1 MAARARRAFWQALL
15 TCLLATSFL
24 SAQGL
29 VEPHS
34 GALLLTQTDLAVRA
48 GAVDLTVERVLQTTP
63 REAGLLGTTW
73 RLNWETTEGRLPE
86 RDHGNGNVV
95 RPHYGAD
102 GKLVR
107 VEGPKGA
114 ALSFVYG
121 KDGRL
126 ASIETATGARV
137 QYTFTQDNL
146 TAVAVNG
153 GPAARYEYN
162 PEGRLLRLDGSRT
175 GPVEFTYD
183 AQGRVV
189 SRRFADASQERYEYG
204 ENWFRRTNAAGGA
217 TTVQWTQDRRREEIT
232 DPLGNKTT
240 VGYNAAGLP
249 LVASGPTGVLARYT
263 YDAAGRTLSEE
274 GPGGEVTS
282 FDYLGTTDRVKNITH
297 PDGSQEV
304 LDYDANQNLVAV
316 RRGAETTA
324 QLSYYP
330 DGLLRSIQ
338 GPGVPLRTFTY
349 DAQGRRVSETDALGQ
364 VTRFEHDRRGNLAKE
379 TNPANGVTE
388 YRYDAQDRL
397 VSVTDPVGVTTQYVY
412 DAAGSLLSE
421 IGPTGAITRYEYD
434 PRGRLAAVIDPAG
447 RATRY
452 QYQALG
458 LTAAE
463 VGPGGAA
470 YRYEYDAVGNLLRE
484 VDPRGGVTA
493 RTYDALGRQVS
504 ETEPGGG
511 QWRFEYSPAGLVT
524 RVLGLAGAVSY
535 QYDAQGRRVAV
546 TSASGAV
553 TRYQR
558 DGQGRVTGALFP
570 DDTNRNYVYGAGGT
584 LAAESDNLGLNNRY
598 EYDPLGRL
606 ARERKTSGLEILH
619 QYDVL
624 GNLYRTQDNL
634 GNSVVQQHDLAGRL
648 VSLAGPTGA
657 TTRYRYDPA
666 GRLAEVIDPL
676 GQPQKTTYTP
686 AGEVAQIIEPTGEA
700 TAYSY
705 GLDGMLSEVRH
716 PGGGATRLAW
726 DATGNLT
733 GTANPLGAKTVAS
746 YDAAGRLVSA
756 TDAKGQVARFTYDP
770 AGRLTE
776 KRLADS
782 KTVRYKYD
790 ASGNL
795 LDADD
800 GAFPV
805 RCAYDEK
812 GRLIRVEYPAIRRS
826 LTYVYDPDGRLA
838 KFTDSEGRTVQYLY
852 DAAGRVRGLRL
863 ADGRT
868 VQFTYDAGDRLT
880 SVRYPNGVK
889 GAWEYDA
896 RGLVTSIAYT
906 DSAGAVLAQWTYTY
920 DAADHI
926 DRAVDAQGR
935 ATEYRYDGAGR
946 LLEEQG
952 PAGAIRYAYL
962 PGGNRG
968 QLVTAGRTVPYQY
981 DLADRL
987 TRAGEDTF
995 LHDANGNLIERRGAQ
1010 GVTRYQYDSEDRL
1023 VRVVK
1028 PDGAEVT
1035 FGYAPTGERVWRKD
1049 ASGVT
1054 WFVTDGTNLL
1064 AELDAG
1070 LKPKATYLHGPDIDT
1085 PLIML
1090 QEGQEYFYHAQAL
1103 GSVAVLTDA
1112 SGKPAANYEMDAFG
1126 NLRQPPALRNP
1137 LLFTAREWEPD
1148 LGLYY
1153 FRARYYDP
1161 ALGRFLSE
1169 DPEWSPAAEP
1179 LDLNRYVYARN
1190 APTRYTDPT
1199 GRQAHPPGYP
1209 VVEPRIVTRGG
1220 QDYYVFYRGHTLRGI
1235 QRVTSDVMRAT
1246 GGDRAASYH
1255 ALIERINTP
1264 DPATG
1269 QPGGIR
1275 WAITAHRATAQGS
1288 PLISV
1293 TPDPNVARYYAG
1305 GRAGE
1310 VLEIHVP
1317 APEVGRR
1324 VFPAGMGSQR
1334 EWLVEGE
1341 VPEYWVRGRSP
1352 GGAPPGGGAGG
1363 PSGTPTGYTP
1373 LTGGKS
1379 SFASDAP
1386 SKLGRALRGIGAGLG
1401 VVATAYGNYQTGK
1414 ASAQEVVDQAV
1425 REGRTPTTGEKVGTG
1440 AVTGLKA
1447 GFRTALAAKTFGIS
1461 EGVIAWWSVGGE
1473 IGSQW
1478 RDRGDQAS
1486 AEEREKRAK
1495 ELAKA
1500 NADALLGTVSRWLEQ
1515 ARGVKRDQDAAIQSA
1530 RDWMKAAQD
1539 AVSELE
1545 KIPQSVPNT
1554 IELCRQCQARFFAV
1568 GSVTRR
1574 MDQHKGT
1581 LAGHLTTARERSASA
1596 CQQPAA
1602 AEARGFAAGAGE
1614 AARSAS
1620 SLATQMAGMAREAH
1634 GLEGERKTCVAQLA
1648 GLSAAKGQLAD
1659 PNSLVAGA
1667 RNAAAKAWEAT
1678 TTARNFPRACWSLR
1692 ERASQM
1698 ESLTAQGADPTP
1710 IFSRLMDIESVCKA
1724 VDAGATAGEGYARLA
1739 DAAIVRA
1746 EELLPRAQEA
1756 MKAQPLCVVSSPAEG
1771 QIEALDGAAGQAA
1784 NDAGEASMHATAAS
1798 RCVSEAAAAKAA
1810 TGSTPGVVAASRSS
1824 QPEGGQWE
1832 VAGYACNTQTVVFKN
1847 VQYKKVTNV
1856 EQVSVI
1862 LRRGAEKRIIGGYS
1876 ATSWLLRLG
1885 YLRYVTGVGLV
1896 ESSKYL
1902 QWGPGAGGGQQQAGG
1917 RTARGDTSAPAGGGS
1932 TTAGAKPPAAP
1943 GTAKP
1948 PATKAPTGTDLL
1960 GVEYK
1965 SLPPP
1970 PKEEK
1975 EP

>member
-1 MAARARRAFWQALL
+1 MPVQVRRPFWQALL
-15 TCLLATSFL
+15 TCLFATSFL
-24 SAQGL
+24 RAQGL

-34 GALLLTQTDLAVRA
+34 GALLLRHTDLEVRA
-48 GAVDLTVERVLQTTP
+48 GAVDLTVERVLQATP
-63 REAGLLGTTW
+63 WDAGLLGAGW
-73 RLNWETTEGRLPE
+73 RLNWESRQGHLPE
-86 RDHGNGNVV
+86 RDHGSGNVV

-102 GKLVR
+102 GKLAR

-121 KDGRL
+121 PDGRL
-126 ASIETATGARV
+126 ASIESSSGARV
-137 QYTFTQDNL
+137 SYTYSQGNL

-153 GPAARYEYN
+153 GPATRYGYN
-162 PEGRLLRLDGSRT
+162 PEGRLVRLDGPRT
-175 GPVEFTYD
+175 GSVEFTYD
-183 AQGRVV
+183 APGRVV

-232 DPLGNKTT
+232 DPVGHKTT
-240 VGYNAAGLP
+240 VEYNAAGLP
-249 LVASGPTGVLARYT
+249 LVVSGPTGVLARYT

-274 GPGGEVTS
+274 GPGGEVTRYE
-282 FDYLGTTDRVKNITH
+282 YLGETDSVKTITR
-297 PDGSQEV
+297 PDSAEEV
-304 LDYDANQNLVAV
+304 FDYDAQGNLVAL
-316 RRGAETTA
+316 RQGAETTLS
-324 QLSYYP
+324 LSYYP

-338 GPGVPLRTFTY
+338 GPGVPLRTFTN
-349 DAQGRRVSETDALGQ
+349 DAGGRRVSETDALGQ
-364 VTRFEHDRRGNLAKE
+364 VTRFEHDRRGNLVKE

-397 VSVTDPVGVTTQYVY
+397 VNLTDPVGVTAQYAY
-412 DAAGSLLSE
+412 DAGGRLASVTDPAG
-421 IGPTGAITRYEYD
+421 GVTRYEYD
-434 PRGRLAAVIDPAG
+434 ARGRLAAEIDPAG
-447 RATRY
+447 RATRL
-452 QYQALG
+452 QYDALG
-458 LTAAE
+458 RVAAQS
-463 VGPGGAA
+463 GPGGVSD
-470 YRYEYDAVGNLLRE
+470 RFEYDAVGNLLRE
-484 VDPRGGVTA
+484 IDPRGGVTA

-511 QWRFEYSPAGLVT
+511 QWRYEYSPAGLVT
-524 RVLGLAGAVSY
+524 RVVSPAGAAAY

-546 TSASGAV
+546 TGATGGV

-558 DGQGRVTGALFP
+558 DNHGRVTAVLFP
-570 DDTNRNYVYGAGGT
+570 DGTKRKYLYGAGGT
-584 LAAESDNLGLNNRY
+584 LAAESDNLGLNNRFD
-598 EYDPLGRL
+598 YDALGRL
-606 ARERKTSGLEILH
+606 ARERKTSGLEILY

-666 GRLAEVIDPL
+666 GRVVEVIDPL

-686 AGEVAQIIEPTGEA
+686 AGEVAQVIGPTGEA

-705 GLDGMLSEVRH
+705 GLDGSLSEIRH
-716 PGGGATRLAW
+716 PGGALTRLAW
-726 DATGNLT
+726 DALGSLT
-733 GTANPLGAKTVAS
+733 TVANPLGAKTSAS

-756 TDAKGQVARFTYDP
+756 TDAKGQTARFTYDA

-776 KRLADS
+776 KRLADG
-782 KTVRYKYD
+782 KIVRYKYD
-790 ASGNL
+790 EAGDLIEVN
-795 LDADD
+795 D
-800 GAFPV
+800 GSFPV
-805 RCAYDEK
+805 RYAYDAQR
-812 GRLIRVEYPAIRRS
+812 RLTRIEYPTIRRS
-826 LTYVYDPDGRLA
+826 LTYTYDQRGLLA
-838 KFTDSEGRTVQYLY
+838 QFTDSEGRTVQYLY

-868 VQFTYDAGDRLT
+868 IQFTYDAGDRIT
-880 SVRYPNGVK
+880 SATYPNGVK

-896 RGLVTSIAYT
+896 RGLVTSIAYA
-906 DSAGAVLAQWTYTY
+906 DSAGSVLAQWTYTY
-920 DAADHI
+920 DAADNLV
-926 DRAVDAQGR
+926 RAVDAQGR

-995 LHDANGNLIERRGAQ
+995 LHDANGNLVERRGPK
-1010 GVTRYQYDSEDRL
+1010 GLTRYQYDGENRL
-1023 VRVVK
+1023 VGVTK

-1049 ASGVT
+1049 ASGAT
-1054 WFVTDGTNLL
+1054 WFVTDGANLV
-1064 AELDAG
+1064 AELDG
-1070 LKPKATYLHGPDIDT
+1070 ELKPKATYLHGPEVDF
-1085 PLIML
+1085 PLMML
-1090 QEGQEYFYHAQAL
+1090 REGQEYFYHAQAL
-1103 GSVAVLTDA
+1103 GSIAALTDA
-1112 SGKPAANYEMDAFG
+1112 GGKPAATYETDAFG

-1137 LLFTAREWEPD
+1137 FLFTAREWEPD

-1153 FRARYYDP
+1153 YRARYYDP
-1161 ALGRFLSE
+1161 ALGRFLTE
-1169 DPEWSPAAEP
+1169 DPEWSPTAGPA
-1179 LDLNRYVYARN
+1179 DLNRYVYARN
-1190 APTRYTDPT
+1190 APTRYTDST
-1199 GRQAHPPGYP
+1199 GMQVQRPGGTP
-1209 VVEPRIVTRGG
+1209 VGLPGMVSRGG
-1220 QDYYVFYRGHTLRGI
+1220 QDYYVLYRGHNVREI
-1235 QRVTSDVMRAT
+1235 QRVMSDVMRT
-1246 GGDRAASYH
+1246 SGGDRAASYR
-1255 ALIERINTP
+1255 AVMERINTP

-1269 QPGGIR
+1269 LPSGLR
-1275 WAITAHRATAQGS
+1275 RAIVLHQGTSQGS
-1288 PLISV
+1288 PLVSM
-1293 TPDPNVARYYAG
+1293 TTDPSVARYFAG
-1305 GRAGE
+1305 GKGE
-1310 VLEIHVP
+1310 VLEIRVP
-1317 APEVGRR
+1317 AQEMGRR
-1324 VFPAGMGSQR
+1324 VFSGGR
-1334 EWLVEGE
+1334 GVENEWFVEGE
-1341 VPEYWVRGRSP
+1341 VPQHWVQGRTP
-1352 GGAPPGGGAGG
+1352 GGAAPGAPGPAEPKITPGG
-1363 PSGTPTGYTP
+1363 S
-1373 LTGGKS
+1373 
-1379 SFASDAP
+1379 
-1386 SKLGRALRGIGAGLG
+1386 SKLLRALRGIGAGLG

-1414 ASAQEVVDQAV
+1414 ASAQEVVDRAV

-1440 AVTGLKA
+1440 VVTGLKA

-1461 EGVIAWWSVGGE
+1461 EGVIAWWQVGGE
-1473 IGSQW
+1473 IRSQW
-1478 RDRGDQAS
+1478 SDRGDQA
-1486 AEEREKRAK
+1486 AAAEREKRAK
-1495 ELAKA
+1495 EMAKA
-1500 NADALLGTVSRWLEQ
+1500 RADALLGTVSRWLEQ

-1530 RDWMKAAQD
+1530 RDWMKAAED
-1539 AVSELE
+1539 AVSELQ

-1634 GLEGERKTCVAQLA
+1634 GLEAERKTCVAKLM
-1648 GLSAAKGQLAD
+1648 GLSAAKDQLAE

-1678 TTARNFPRACWSLR
+1678 TTARSMSRGCWSLH
-1692 ERASQM
+1692 ERASQI

-1710 IFSRLMDIESVCKA
+1710 IFSRLMDIESVCKE
-1724 VDAGATAGEGYARLA
+1724 VDRDAAAGESYARLA
-1739 DAAIVRA
+1739 DAAVAKA

-1756 MKAQPLCVVSSPAEG
+1756 MKAQPLCVVSSPAAG
-1771 QIEALDGAAGQAA
+1771 QLEALDGAAAQAG
-1784 NDAGEASMHATAAS
+1784 NDSGEASMHATAAS

-1810 TGSTPGVVAASRSS
+1810 SGSTPGVVAASQSS
-1824 QPEGGQWE
+1824 QPDTGQWE

-1847 VQYKKVTNV
+1847 VQYKKVSNV

-1902 QWGPGAGGGQQQAGG
+1902 QWGPGTGGGQQQAGG
-1917 RTARGDTSAPAGGGS
+1917 RTARGDASAPAGGGS
-1932 TTAGAKPPAAP
+1932 ATAGAKPPTAP

-1948 PATKAPTGTDLL
+1948 PATKAPTGTGLL

-1965 SLPPP
+1965 SLPAP

>member
-1 MAARARRAFWQALL
+1 MAARARRPLWQALL
-15 TCLLATSFL
+15 TCLFATSFL

-48 GAVDLTVERVLQTTP
+48 GAVDLTVERLLQTTP
-63 REAGLLGTTW
+63 REAGLLGTAW

-217 TTVQWTQDRRREEIT
+217 TTVQWSPDRHREEIT

-240 VGYNAAGLP
+240 IEYNAAGLP

-338 GPGVPLRTFTY
+338 GAGRPQRTYTY
-349 DAQGRRVSETDALGQ
+349 HPDGRVASVSDGLGQ
-364 VTRFEHDRRGNLAKE
+364 ATRFEYDRRGDLVKE
-379 TNPANGVTE
+379 TNPAGGVTA

-397 VSVTDPVGVTTQYVY
+397 VSVTDPVGATTQLAY
-412 DAAGSLLSE
+412 DAAGRLASE
-421 IGPTGAITRYEYD
+421 ADATGATTRYEYD
-434 PRGRLAAVIDPAG
+434 ARGRLAAVVDPAG

-452 QYQALG
+452 QYNQLG
-458 LTAAE
+458 LPAAE
-463 VGPGGAA
+463 AGPGGATQ
-470 YRYEYDAVGNLLRE
+470 RFEYDAVGNLLRE

-546 TSASGAV
+546 TGASGAV

-570 DDTNRNYVYGAGGT
+570 DGTNRNYAYSPAGD
-584 LAAESDNLGLNNRY
+584 LAAESDNRGLSNRY
-598 EYDPLGRL
+598 EYDRLDRL
-606 ARERKTSGLEILH
+606 ARERKTSGLELLY

-624 GNLYRTQDNL
+624 GNLYRVQDNL
-634 GNSVVQQHDLAGRL
+634 GGSVTQQFDLAGRL
-648 VSLAGPTGA
+648 VNRVGPTDA
-657 TTRYRYDPA
+657 ATRYRYDPA
-666 GRLAEVIDPL
+666 GRVVEVVDPL
-676 GQPQKTTYTP
+676 GQSQRTLYTP
-686 AGEVAQIIEPTGEA
+686 AGEVAQVIEPTGEA

-705 GLDGMLSEVRH
+705 GPDGALSEIRH

-726 DATGNLT
+726 DAMGSLT
-733 GTANPLGAKTVAS
+733 GTVNPLGAKTAAS
-746 YDAAGRLVSA
+746 YDAAGRLVRA
-756 TDAKGQVARFTYDP
+756 TDAKGQVARFTYDA

-776 KRLADS
+776 KRLADG

-795 LDADD
+795 LEADD

-826 LTYVYDPDGRLA
+826 LTYAYDQRGLLA
-838 KFTDSEGRTVQYLY
+838 QFTDSEGRTVQYLY

-880 SVRYPNGVK
+880 SVRYPNGVR
-889 GAWEYDA
+889 GAWEYDG

-906 DSAGAVLAQWTYTY
+906 DSAGAALARWTYTY
-920 DAADHI
+920 DAADNLI
-926 DRAVDAQGR
+926 RAVDAQGR
-935 ATEYRYDGAGR
+935 ATGYRYDGAGR
-946 LLEEQG
+946 LVEEQE
-952 PAGAIRYAYL
+952 PAGVIRYAYL

-981 DLADRL
+981 ELADRL

-995 LHDANGNLIERRGAQ
+995 LHDANGNLIERRGKQ
-1010 GVTRYQYDSEDRL
+1010 GITRYQYDGENRL

-1169 DPEWSPAAEP
+1169 DPAWSPAAEP

-1235 QRVTSDVMRAT
+1235 QRVMSDVMRQT
-1246 GGDRAASYH
+1246 GGDRAANYQ
-1255 ALIERINTP
+1255 ALMNRINTP
-1264 DPATG
+1264 NPATG
-1269 QPGGIR
+1269 TPMGRDWLIR
-1275 WAITAHRATAQGS
+1275 AHRATAQDS
-1288 PLISV
+1288 PLVSV
-1293 TPDPNVARYYAG
+1293 TPDPRVAKYWSG
-1305 GRAGE
+1305 GRGGE

-1317 APEVGRR
+1317 AREVGRR
-1324 VFPAGMGSQR
+1324 VIPTEMGGRR
-1334 EWLVEGE
+1334 EWLIEGE

-1363 PSGTPTGYTP
+1363 TPTGYTP

-1379 SFASDAP
+1379 SVASDAP
-1386 SKLGRALRGIGAGLG
+1386 SKLGKLLRGLGAALG
-1401 VVATAYGNYQTGK
+1401 VAATAYGNYQSGK

-1425 REGRTPTTGEKVGTG
+1425 REGRTPTTGEKLGTG

-1461 EGVIAWWSVGGE
+1461 EGVIAWWTVGGE
-1473 IGSQW
+1473 IGNQW
-1478 RDRGDQAS
+1478 HDRGDQA
-1486 AEEREKRAK
+1486 AAAEREKRAK
-1495 ELAKA
+1495 EMAKA
-1500 NADALLGTVSRWLEQ
+1500 RADALLGTVSRWLEE
-1515 ARGVKRDQDAAIQSA
+1515 ARGLKRDQDAAIQSA
-1530 RDWMKAAQD
+1530 RDWIKAAQD

-1574 MDQHKGT
+1574 MYQHKAT
-1581 LAGHLTTARERSASA
+1581 LAGYLTTARERSASA

-1602 AEARGFAAGAGE
+1602 GEARGFAAGAGD

-1634 GLEGERKTCVAQLA
+1634 GLEAERKTCVAQLA
-1648 GLSAAKGQLAD
+1648 GFSAAKGQLAE

-1667 RNAAAKAWEAT
+1667 RNAAAKAWEASV
-1678 TTARNFPRACWSLR
+1678 TARNLPRSCWSLR
-1692 ERASQM
+1692 ERASQI
-1698 ESLTAQGADPTP
+1698 ETLTAQGADPTP

-1724 VDAGATAGEGYARLA
+1724 VDADATAGEGHARLA
-1739 DAAIVRA
+1739 DAAVVRA

-1756 MKAQPLCVVSSPAEG
+1756 LKAQPLCVVSSPAAG
-1771 QIEALDGAAGQAA
+1771 QLEALDGAAGQAG
-1784 NDAGEASMHATAAS
+1784 NDSGEASMHATAAS

-1960 GVEYK
+1960 GVEFK
-1965 SLPPP
+1965 SEPVP
-1970 PKEEK
+1970 PKQEK